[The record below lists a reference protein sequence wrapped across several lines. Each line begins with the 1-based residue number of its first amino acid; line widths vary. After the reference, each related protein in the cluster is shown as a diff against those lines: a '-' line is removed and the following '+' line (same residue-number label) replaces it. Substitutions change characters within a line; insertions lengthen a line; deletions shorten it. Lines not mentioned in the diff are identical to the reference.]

1 MVVGLFLNMSSIQ
14 IASSSGTYG
23 IDVGLGLFDQMDFT
37 NSIILV
43 DKNVEKLL
51 PEMTSEK
58 IVVSPNEASK
68 TLSTCENI
76 IIQLKEGG
84 AVRGT
89 HLIAIGGGYVQDIA
103 TLSASLYMRGIKWT
117 FIPTTTMAMMDS
129 CIGGKSS
136 INVGNFKNLVGNF
149 YPPSQIVVDL
159 NFAKSLSQVD
169 LACGLLEAVK
179 ICYARSPESFETF
192 VNLRKAGKDI
202 VSPKGV
208 ELVSHVLQS
217 KKWFIENDEFDTG
230 VRQLLN
236 FGHTYGH
243 ALEAATEFAI
253 PHGVAIGLGM
263 LAALES
269 AQIPLEGIELLLSQ
283 EIRDILRGSSDFIDR
298 GYSSF
303 DKEQF
308 ISAFEGDKKHTKDR
322 FRPILSRNGR
332 LEVVEI
338 PREREFSLNASTS
351 ILKVM
356 EKEID

>member
-1 MVVGLFLNMSSIQ
+1 MVVGQSQDMSNIEVRSF
-14 IASSSGTYG
+14 SGTYG
-23 IDVGLGLFDQMDFT
+23 IDVGLDLFDQMDFT

-43 DKNVEKLL
+43 DKNVEKFL
-51 PEMTSEK
+51 PYTTSKK
-58 IVVSPNEASK
+58 IVVSPDEASK

-76 IIQLKEGG
+76 IVQLKENG

-208 ELVSHVLQS
+208 ELVSHVLRS

-236 FGHTYGH
+236 FGHTFGH
-243 ALEAATEFAI
+243 ALEAATKFAI

-269 AQIPLEGIELLLSQ
+269 AQTPLDGIELLLHQ
-283 EIRDILRGSSDFIDR
+283 EVRDILKSSRDSI
-298 GYSSF
+298 SSGFSNF
-303 DKEQF
+303 DSDDF
-308 ISAFEGDKKHTKDR
+308 ISAFEGDKKHTKDC
-322 FRPILSRNGR
+322 FRPILSKNGR

-338 PREREFSLNASTS
+338 ARDREFSLNASTS
-351 ILKVM
+351 IMKVM
-356 EKEID
+356 EREIQ